1 MTVRLAVSDDPTG
14 APPTSR
20 KTSIRRRPLRS
31 RIVVVTPSAAD
42 AVLRLGGWLFD
53 RATAG
58 WETVALTAE
67 PDDSRALEIVGAKVL
82 DLAAT
87 LGRPEWTA
95 DIDELAVSAELYS
108 TDLRVR
114 DLVRT
119 RLDRGTEHTYLW
131 GQAAAEPQGDAVLTR
146 HRVSLA
152 GLAFKRRA
160 LEAAGTGDDSGT
172 GEELFWP
179 AGLRR

>member
-1 MTVRLAVSDDPTG
+1 MTVRLAVSDGPTG
-14 APPTSR
+14 VPPTPR
-20 KTSIRRRPLRS
+20 KSSIRRRPLRS

-53 RATAG
+53 RTTAG
-58 WETVALTAE
+58 WETVALTA
-67 PDDSRALEIVGAKVL
+67 DGDGSRALEIVGARVL
-82 DLAAT
+82 DLETA
-87 LGRPEWTA
+87 LGRPGWTA

-108 TDLRVR
+108 ADLRVR

-119 RLDRGTEHTYLW
+119 RVDRGTEHTYLW
-131 GQAAAEPQGDAVLTR
+131 GGTSAEPHGDAVLTR

-160 LEAAGTGDDSGT
+160 LEAAGTADGPGA